1 MTLHESV
8 LRAKLESIQ
17 RREQKDDR
25 RSLKRFIGIHA
36 SGWLGRDDLQVGSE
50 TFRVV
55 FCPSVLSVREQ
66 MASLEV
72 GRPRVVIVT
81 DRDEK
86 QLGVDVQARVFRNRF
101 QSIDPWGTVL
111 EMFQATRLGPTVP
124 QAKWLQ
130 EELAAATAT
139 ERPPLVA
146 GNILDLET
154 IKEVVFRRLELGAR
168 PDVRALLVW
177 AADDKAAA
185 FLTRPAEMRQQV
197 RQWIEDSAGTT
208 GGLMLDSIEA
218 GYARIALPLG
228 VVLRCVVTDSSG
240 ADAAERDAL
249 VRLERFLG
257 NRKVKREQLVLWVEA
272 AEDRLRLMM
281 VDEGAR
287 LYQPELDAAEDLLGQ
302 LGAKELAHR
311 SGLLRSGLMQREQ
324 RFAEECELVLKSGSP
339 DLGAVEHA
347 AKAVAGHQLA
357 EVERRRAIPAAVE
370 MAVRLLRWRNRRS
383 EEKGQVPQAFAEAAL
398 AYARQSS
405 FVDWAR
411 EMTTMGYPHDALQQT
426 LRLLWNEVSNA
437 REQENQRFADLC
449 ADWCKEPGPVDS
461 LVPLEK
467 VLDQVVAPL
476 ASRHK
481 VLLLVLDGASLA
493 VFHELA
499 ADLARFG
506 WIELGPS
513 VDGEVGSR
521 RYGLAVLPTVTEV
534 SRTSLLTGRVQSG
547 GQPTE
552 RSGFENHAALGKSPK
567 LLHKDAL
574 SGDRVGIDPGVAKI
588 VTSNSQVV
596 GIVINVVDDWLGKG
610 DQDVGPWVLDR
621 IRPLSAL
628 LELAIQSGRVVL
640 ITSDHGHVR
649 EHDTTLRAAGE
660 STRHRSPGTLQDGE
674 LLVTGPR
681 VCFGSGSVVL
691 PWTERLRYTAPKQ
704 NGYHGG
710 ITPQE
715 VLVPLA
721 LFVRPGQEDQV
732 DGYRE
737 TPPGRPEWWEG
748 AGGMVVQPRK
758 PTTKGKTPTKKVSD
772 ALPFQSRKMDLVE
785 RLFLS
790 PVFLAQREM
799 VTRGWPGD
807 DRLKAVLLVFVER
820 GDAMTVTA
828 LANTLSL
835 PIYRLQGMLAN
846 FRRALNVDGSEGLEV
861 DVESGT
867 VRVQWE
873 ILRLQF
879 GLEPEKKK

>member
-25 RSLKRFIGIHA
+25 RSLKRFIGIQA
-36 SGWLGRDDLQVGSE
+36 PGWLGRDDLQVGSE

-66 MASLEV
+66 MASLAAD
-72 GRPRVVIVT
+72 GPRVVIVT

-111 EMFQATRLGPTVP
+111 EMFQAKWLGPTVP
-124 QAKWLQ
+124 QVKWLQ

-154 IKEVVFRRLELGAR
+154 VKEVVFRRLGLGAR
-168 PDVRALLVW
+168 PDARALLAW
-177 AADDKAAA
+177 AADYKAAG

-197 RQWIEDSAGTT
+197 RKWIEDGAGTT

-218 GYARIALPLG
+218 GYAQIALPLG
-228 VVLRCVVTDSSG
+228 VVLRCVITDASG
-240 ADAAERDAL
+240 TDAAERDAL
-249 VRLERFLG
+249 VRLERFVG
-257 NRKVKREQLVLWVEA
+257 KRNVKREQLVPWVEA
-272 AEDRLRLMM
+272 AEERLRSMM
-281 VDEGAR
+281 VNEGAR
-287 LYQPELDAAEDLLGQ
+287 LYQPVLDAAEDLLGQ
-302 LGAKELAHR
+302 LEAKELAHR
-311 SGLLRSGLMQREQ
+311 SSLLRSGLMQREQ
-324 RFAEECELVLKSGSP
+324 RFAEECELVLRSGSP
-339 DLGAVEHA
+339 DLGAVEYA
-347 AKAVAGHQLA
+347 AKAVAGHRLA
-357 EVERRRAIPAAVE
+357 EVERGRAIPAAVE
-370 MAVRLLRWRNRRS
+370 MAVRLLRWRNRRPA
-383 EEKGQVPQAFAEAAL
+383 EKAALPQSFAEAAL
-398 AYARQSS
+398 SYARQSS

-411 EMTTMGYPHDALQQT
+411 EMTTMGYPHEVLQQS
-426 LRLLWNEVSNA
+426 LRLLWTEVSNA
-437 REQENQRFADLC
+437 REQENQRFAALC
-449 ADWCKEPGPVDS
+449 ADWGKAPSPMDG

-467 VLDQVVAPL
+467 VLDQVIAPL
-476 ASRHK
+476 AAQQK

-493 VFHELA
+493 VFHEIA

-506 WIELGPS
+506 WIEMGPS

-521 RYGLAVLPTVTEV
+521 CFGLAVLPTVTEV
-534 SRTSLLTGRVQSG
+534 SRTSLLTGKVQSG
-547 GQPTE
+547 GQAAE
-552 RSGFENHAALGKSPK
+552 RSGFEAHAALGKAPR

-574 SGDRVGIDPGVAKI
+574 SGDRVGIEPGVAKV
-588 VTSNSQVV
+588 VTSTSQVV
-596 GIVINVVDDWLGKG
+596 GIVINVVDDWLSKG

-621 IRPLSAL
+621 IKPLSAL
-628 LELAIQSGRVVL
+628 LELATQSGRVVL
-640 ITSDHGHVR
+640 ITSDHGHIR

-660 STRHRSPGTLQDGE
+660 STRHRSPGSLADGE

-681 VCFGSGSVVL
+681 VCFGDGRVVV

-721 LFVRPGQEDQV
+721 LFVRPSQEDQV

-748 AGGMVVQPRK
+748 AGGLVAPPRK
-758 PTTKGKTPTKKVSD
+758 PTTKAKTPTKKASD
-772 ALPFQSRKMDLVE
+772 TLPFQSRKLDLVE
-785 RLFLS
+785 ALFQS

-807 DRLKAVLLVFVER
+807 DRLKAVLSVFVDR
-820 GDAMTVTA
+820 GDAMTVVA

-873 ILRLQF
+873 TLRIQF
-879 GLEPEKKK
+879 GLEQGKKK